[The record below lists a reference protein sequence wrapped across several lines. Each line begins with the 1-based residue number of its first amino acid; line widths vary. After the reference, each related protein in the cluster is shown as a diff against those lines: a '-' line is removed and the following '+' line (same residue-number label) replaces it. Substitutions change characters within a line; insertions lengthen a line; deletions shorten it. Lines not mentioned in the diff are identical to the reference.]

1 MNKLCAAALL
11 ATLTGSTFAAE
22 KKPIS
27 TELEL
32 GIISTTGNTKT
43 QSFKSKIDVK
53 QEFTHWRNH
62 YLLEGLYKRD
72 EIEVDDGSGTF
83 IKEDRT
89 TAEKYFGS
97 AKGDYIL
104 NKEYAALFIYG
115 EYDRNRFSGFD
126 YQYTIALGF
135 SNRLF
140 TRDNSYLSY
149 NIGPGMTSEKQED
162 TDADSNTYESDETF
176 VIRVSAEYLYQLSEN
191 SKFTQTF
198 SSNFATSNDKNTK
211 TKSVTSITAQLIA
224 SLALRASYTIDYNSE
239 VPVDRKHSDT
249 ETALTLVYSF

>member
-1 MNKLCAAALL
+1 MNRICAAALL
-11 ATLTGSTFAAE
+11 ATLTCSAIAVE
-22 KKPIS
+22 KKPLA

-53 QEFTHWRNH
+53 QELTHWRNH

-72 EIEVDDGSGTF
+72 EIEVDNG
-83 IKEDRT
+83 IKEERT

-115 EYDRNRFSGFD
+115 EYDKNRFSGFD

-140 TRDNSYLSY
+140 TRDKSYLAY
-149 NIGPGMTSEKQED
+149 NIGPGMTSEKQEG
-162 TDADSNTYESDETF
+162 TDPNGNTYESDETF
-176 VIRVSAEYLYQLSEN
+176 VIRISAEYLYQLSEN
-191 SKFTQTF
+191 AKFTQTI
-198 SSNFATSNDKNTK
+198 SSNFATSTDNNTK
-211 TKSVTSITAQLIA
+211 TKLVTSITAQLIA
-224 SLALRASYTIDYNSE
+224 SLALRASYTVDYNSE
-239 VPVDRKHSDT
+239 IPEDREHSDT

>member
-11 ATLTGSTFAAE
+11 ATLTCSALASE
-22 KKPIS
+22 KKPFT

-32 GIISTTGNTKT
+32 GIISTTGNTNT
-43 QSFKSKIDVK
+43 QSFKSKVDVK
-53 QEFTHWRNH
+53 QELTHWRNH
-62 YLLEGLYKRD
+62 YVLEGLYKRD
-72 EIEVDDGSGTF
+72 EIEVDNGNNTF
-83 IKEDRT
+83 TKDERT

-149 NIGPGMTSEKQED
+149 NIGPGVTSEKQED
-162 TDADSNTYESDETF
+162 AEINGDSYESDETF
-176 VIRVSAEYLYQLSEN
+176 VIRISAEYRYQLSEN
-191 SKFTQTF
+191 AKFTQTI
-198 SSNFATSNDKNTK
+198 SSNFATNTDNNTK

-224 SLALRASYTIDYNSE
+224 SLALRASYTVDYNSE
-239 VPVDRKHSDT
+239 IPNNREHSDT

>member
-1 MNKLCAAALL
+1 MNNLCAAALL
-11 ATLTGSTFAAE
+11 ATLTCPAIAAE

-53 QEFTHWRNH
+53 QELAHWRNH

-72 EIEVDDGSGTF
+72 EIEVDNGDGTF
-83 IKEDRT
+83 FKEDRT
-89 TAEKYFGS
+89 TAEKYFAS

-104 NKEYAALFIYG
+104 NKKYAALFIYG
-115 EYDRNRFSGFD
+115 EYNKNRFSGFD

-149 NIGPGMTSEKQED
+149 NIGPGMTSEKQEG
-162 TDADSNTYESDETF
+162 TDSNGDTYESDQTF
-176 VIRVSAEYLYQLSEN
+176 VIRVSAEYLYQLSEH

-198 SSNFATSNDKNTK
+198 SSNFATSTDNNTK

-224 SLALRASYTIDYNSE
+224 SLALRASYTVDYNSE
-239 VPVDRKHSDT
+239 VPADRKHSDT